1 VSAAAPAP
9 TADAPAPPA
18 TYPPADLDRRFY
30 AFAIDR
36 AIAWGIG
43 GVAFWLVWGSLI
55 SQGRVWTGLLVVLLV
70 LLLVGLGYAVLLG
83 LRGVSPGKALLGLR
97 VVRLGTGTSPGVVP
111 ALLRTTVLG
120 VAALPTLGLGLATL
134 AWTALA
140 DPGRQRRGW
149 HDHLT
154 EVVVVDVR
162 PVPVEAAVEQA
173 GPRHIVN
180 LTAMRLV
187 PATASRPEPQSTRP
201 PAPRPATASPE
212 PAAPPATP
220 TPTPSPVPAAPVPAA
235 PAPTPTPAAPAPTP
249 AAGRH
254 RNGLG
259 SPLRQPGPAADPT
272 AAPGSQPTEESPAT
286 STAERTLMRAGGA
299 RVLARWRVSFDTGE
313 SFQVEGLVL
322 VGRRPEPRPGE
333 PVRHLVPL
341 ASQDMSLSKTHAQL
355 QVAPDGVLVAMDRGS
370 TNGSVLVRRGVSRD
384 LPAGKPTTLL
394 SGDLV
399 RFGDRQM
406 TVTRES

>member
-1 VSAAAPAP
+1 VSATGAVAAPVAPAAP
-9 TADAPAPPA
+9 T
-18 TYPPADLDRRFY
+18 TYPPAELDRRFY
-30 AFAIDR
+30 AFAVDR
-36 AIAWGIG
+36 LIAWTVV
-43 GVAFWLVWGSLI
+43 GVAFWLAWRSLI
-55 SQGRVWTGLLVVLLV
+55 AEGRVWTGLLLVVLVMV
-70 LLLVGLGYAVLLG
+70 LLGVGSALLLG

-97 VVRLGTGTSPGVVP
+97 VVHLGTGTSPGLVP
-111 ALLRTTVLG
+111 ALLRTAVLG
-120 VAALPTLGLGLATL
+120 VAALPTFGLGLATL

-154 EVVVVDVR
+154 EMIVVDVR
-162 PVPVEAAVEQA
+162 PAPVEVPEEQT

-187 PATASRPEPQSTRP
+187 PAKAAPRPEPQPTPAVASRQAPGAAASAPHPAEPSTP
-201 PAPRPATASPE
+201 PSP
-212 PAAPPATP
+212 PQAPATP
-220 TPTPSPVPAAPVPAA
+220 AARAE
-235 PAPTPTPAAPAPTP
+235 
-249 AAGRH
+249 GRH
-254 RNGLG
+254 SAALG
-259 SPLRQPGPAADPT
+259 SPLRQPGPTPP
-272 AAPGSQPTEESPAT
+272 AAPVPPAAAPPSPTDSDSAT
-286 STAERTLMRAGGA
+286 STAERTLMRDGGA
-299 RVLARWRVSFDTGE
+299 RALARWRVSFDTGE
-313 SFQVEGLVL
+313 DFLVEGLVL

-370 TNGSVLVRRGVSRD
+370 TNGSVLVRKGVSRD

-394 SGDLV
+394 SGDQV
-399 RFGDRQM
+399 RFGDRRM

>member
-1 VSAAAPAP
+1 MSTTGAAPVVPAAPIAPAAP
-9 TADAPAPPA
+9 T
-18 TYPPADLDRRFY
+18 TYPPAELDRRFY
-30 AFAIDR
+30 AFAVDR
-36 AIAWGIG
+36 LVAWTVV
-43 GVAFWLVWGSLI
+43 GVAFWLAWRSLI
-55 SQGRVWTGLLVVLLV
+55 AEGRVWTGLLLVVLVMV
-70 LLLVGLGYAVLLG
+70 LLGVGSALLLG

-97 VVRLGTGTSPGVVP
+97 VVHLGSGTSPGLVP
-111 ALLRTTVLG
+111 ALLRTAVLG
-120 VAALPTLGLGLATL
+120 VAALPTFGLGLATL

-154 EVVVVDVR
+154 EMIVVDVR
-162 PVPVEAAVEQA
+162 PAPVAVPEEQT

-187 PATASRPEPQSTRP
+187 PAKAASRPEPQ
-201 PAPRPATASPE
+201 PAPA
-212 PAAPPATP
+212 
-220 TPTPSPVPAAPVPAA
+220 VA
-235 PAPTPTPAAPAPTP
+235 PAPAPHPADPPTPPSTPQPRATPAARAE
-249 AAGRH
+249 GRH
-254 RNGLG
+254 SAALG
-259 SPLRQPGPAADPT
+259 SPLRQPDPTPPAPVPAAAPPSPSDP
-272 AAPGSQPTEESPAT
+272 EPAT
-286 STAERTLMRAGGA
+286 STAERTLLREGGA
-299 RVLARWRVSFDTGE
+299 RALARWRVSFDSGE
-313 SFQVEGLVL
+313 DFLVEGLVL

-370 TNGSVLVRRGVSRD
+370 TNGSVLVRQGVSRD

-394 SGDLV
+394 SGDHV
-399 RFGDRQM
+399 RFGDRRM